1 MRNGLRTLALTILVV
16 MCEVCLSGCA
26 GTTVYE
32 AAVGRNVSKYLPWSE
47 GADGGFAGPSDT
59 LSNAERRQ
67 RMFELDRR
75 IRALNCQ
82 FVNLGSFQGRAG
94 FHASQRVRTQ
104 AVELDREYDT
114 HAAVLR
120 AVIGR

>member
-59 LSNAERRQ
+59 FRFTVRREHLNG
-67 RMFELDRR
+67 RTFVSYPHVSHISEGWPFNDRKEDWIDMVEFGVRFE
-75 IRALNCQ
+75 
-82 FVNLGSFQGRAG
+82 AG
-94 FHASQRVRTQ
+94 H
-104 AVELDREYDT
+104 
-114 HAAVLR
+114 
-120 AVIGR
+120 